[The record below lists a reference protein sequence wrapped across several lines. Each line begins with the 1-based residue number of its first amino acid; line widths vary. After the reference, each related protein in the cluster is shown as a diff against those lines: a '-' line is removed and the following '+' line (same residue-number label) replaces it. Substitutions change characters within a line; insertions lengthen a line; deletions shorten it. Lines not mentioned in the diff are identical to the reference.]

1 MITIKATI
9 FFEKRFWVGT
19 FERTDKEG
27 YAVARHIFG
36 AEPSD
41 AEVYEFVLN
50 HYHELNFG
58 ELKAMTVQIKRMNPQ
73 RVQREVRREMER
85 MKESGKPS
93 TLAQDYMREE
103 IEKKKKEKKSVSS
116 AEKQARKD
124 EQFALKQQKRKEK
137 HRGHLG
143 TSSHLDG
150 LIFDA
155 FFCSIFLP
163 FRRTYLFK

>member
-1 MITIKATI
+1 MATIKATI

-41 AEVYEFVLN
+41 PEIYEFVLN
-50 HYHELNFG
+50 HYQELKFG
-58 ELKAMTVQIKRMNPQ
+58 EAKEIHIQIQRMNPK

-85 MKESGKPS
+85 MKETTKPS

-103 IEKKKKEKKSVSS
+103 IEKRKKEKKSISS
-116 AEKQARKD
+116 AEKQAYKD
-124 EQFALKQQKRKEK
+124 EQFSIKQQKRKEK
-137 HRGHLG
+137 HKGH
-143 TSSHLDG
+143 
-150 LIFDA
+150 
-155 FFCSIFLP
+155 
-163 FRRTYLFK
+163 